1 MRKNKI
7 VLQFCFFVFFNFFSH
22 RTAVLTL
29 LVPQR
34 VCLSTPLCTGTSLV
48 SFVSLFLSVL
58 IQERRDNVCSQVR
71 VGLLLDSHRE
81 HSASHS
87 VRSSPHLCICCT
99 LSAHPLTTVPHHAI
113 HIAKYVTLCTSQVYF
128 YHLYLLH
135 PSLSICA
142 PR

>member
-1 MRKNKI
+1 MLTQVSVKVHYHDNVTEKLSICREKEQNCSP
-7 VLQFCFFVFFNFFSH
+7 VVVFFFCSH
-22 RTAVLTL
+22 GTAVLTL

-34 VCLSTPLCTGTSLV
+34 VCVSTPVCTETSLV

-99 LSAHPLTTVPHHAI
+99 LSAHPPTTVPPPP
-113 HIAKYVTLCTSQVYF
+113 C
-128 YHLYLLH
+128 H
-135 PSLSICA
+135 PHY
-142 PR
+142 